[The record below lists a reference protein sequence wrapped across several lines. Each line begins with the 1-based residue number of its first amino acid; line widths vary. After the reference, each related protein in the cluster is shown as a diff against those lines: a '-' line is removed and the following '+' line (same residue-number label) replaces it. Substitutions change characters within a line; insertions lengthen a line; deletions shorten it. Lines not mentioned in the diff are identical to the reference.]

1 MEFPI
6 LVALTCLFLLILVSS
21 YNLMT
26 MFLGVVGFSLN
37 VYVLLLYDSMNHSS
51 REAGVKYYYLS
62 TFSSGLLLSGV
73 FFAYLIFQTTDFL
86 QIRMILEVYKEST
99 ENINGLGSVLNQ
111 TPMLGIML
119 YFIIF
124 GFLFKLAA
132 FPCHA

>member
-26 MFLGVVGFSLN
+26 MYLGVVGFSLN

-62 TFSSGLLLSGV
+62 TFSSGLLLSGI

-86 QIRMILEVYKEST
+86 QIRMILEAYKELT
-99 ENINGLGSVLNQ
+99 ENV
-111 TPMLGIML
+111 
-119 YFIIF
+119 
-124 GFLFKLAA
+124 
-132 FPCHA
+132 